1 MRKHLKNLILI
12 TLMLVMILGLN
23 AVTYANESLFQVTI
37 DNEVVNF
44 TEELGYPYLD
54 ESSSTMV
61 PVRIISEHMGY
72 EVEWEN
78 DTQKVLISNG
88 DKKIEL
94 QIGKSTAIV
103 NGETVPIGV
112 QDGKPTDTKAVL
124 VPAKD
129 SSRTYVPLRF
139 VSESMGAEV
148 EYDRKDGVH
157 HIQIHVEGNLEVH
170 FIDVGQGDAILIKQG
185 EHNMLIDA
193 GDNKYEE
200 FIVNYLKEN
209 EITKLDYVIG
219 THPHAD
225 HIGGLDAV
233 IDAFDIGKIIMPKV
247 SHTTKTFE
255 DVLTAMGNKGL
266 KAINPKVGNN
276 YKLGNASFEIVAPNS
291 DEYADLNN
299 YSVV

>member
-1 MRKHLKNLILI
+1 M
-12 TLMLVMILGLN
+12 
-23 AVTYANESLFQVTI
+23 
-37 DNEVVNF
+37 
-44 TEELGYPYLD
+44 
-54 ESSSTMV
+54 
-61 PVRIISEHMGY
+61 
-72 EVEWEN
+72 
-78 DTQKVLISNG
+78 
-88 DKKIEL
+88 
-94 QIGKSTAIV
+94 
-103 NGETVPIGV
+103 
-112 QDGKPTDTKAVL
+112 PT
-124 VPAKD
+124 KD

-247 SHTTKTFE
+247 THTTKIFE
-255 DVLTAMGNKGL
+255 DVLISIKNKGL
-266 KAINPKVGNN
+266 KITNPNVGDN
-276 YKLGNASFEIVAPNS
+276 YELGDASFTIVASNS
-291 DEYADLNN
+291 DEYTNLNN
-299 YSVV
+299 YSVVTRMEYGKTSFLFISDAEGVSENEMLDNDHNLEVDVLKVGHHGSDTSTTVKFLDAANSKYTVIQVDKNNKYGHPTADVMDRLEERNIKIYRNELDAYLDLGI